1 MALMDSESIMNFPE
15 CFILYLE
22 LDPSKGKAINMKASY
37 AALIVLLLCE
47 MNLQV
52 NTFRLLS
59 APNTPL
65 RMYVSKCL

>member
-1 MALMDSESIMNFPE
+1 MS
-15 CFILYLE
+15 ILYLV
-22 LDPSKGKAINMKASY
+22 LDRSFLGQFKGKAINMKASY

-59 APNTPL
+59 ASNTPL
-65 RMYVSKCL
+65 RM

>member
-1 MALMDSESIMNFPE
+1 MNSESIMNIPE
-15 CFILYLE
+15 CFILYLV
-22 LDPSKGKAINMKASY
+22 LDHSFLEQFKGEAIIMKANY
-37 AALIVLLLCE
+37 AALIVLLFCE

-65 RMYVSKCL
+65 RM